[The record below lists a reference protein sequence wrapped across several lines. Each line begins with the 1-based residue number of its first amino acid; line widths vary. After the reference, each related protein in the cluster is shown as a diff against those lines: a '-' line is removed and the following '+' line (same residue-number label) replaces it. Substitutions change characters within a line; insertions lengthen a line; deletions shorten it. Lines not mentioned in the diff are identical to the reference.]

1 MDNNQSPAASLI
13 ELARGMEKLAEAIEA
28 EPKAENTASTPLPDY
43 GKLGTVTSAGT
54 DPLTGFLL
62 S

>member
-1 MDNNQSPAASLI
+1 MDNNESTALSLI
-13 ELARGMEKLAEAIEA
+13 EIAKGMEKLAEAIEA
-28 EPKAENTASTPLPDY
+28 EPKVESNAHTSLPDY
-43 GKLGTVTSAGT
+43 GTLGTVTSAGT

>member
-1 MDNNQSPAASLI
+1 MDNNQSTASSLMEI
-13 ELARGMEKLAEAIEA
+13 ARGMEKLAEAIEA
-28 EPKAENTASTPLPDY
+28 EPKKESTPSAPLPDY
-43 GKLGTVTSAGT
+43 GTLGTVTSAGT

>member
-1 MDNNQSPAASLI
+1 MDNNQSTASSLI
-13 ELARGMEKLAEAIEA
+13 EIAKGMEKLAEAIEA
-28 EPKAENTASTPLPDY
+28 EPKKESAPSALLPDY
-43 GKLGTVTSAGT
+43 GKLGAVTSAGT